1 MYKKIYVPVD
11 NSAHSNRA
19 IESAVRLG
27 KVFEAEL
34 VGSHIYA
41 ARMHDYRFKQMEY
54 SLPEEYLEENE
65 LERQR
70 KIHDS
75 LITMGLELISDS
87 YLEAMRKTC
96 EAEGLP
102 FEARMIDGQHHVE
115 IRRDLAQSDCDL
127 LVLGALGLG
136 SEVLVSAGEF
146 LADREPVPRGAH

>member
-11 NSAHSNRA
+11 NSAHSNLA

-27 KVFEAEL
+27 VAFRSEL

-41 ARMHDYRFKQMEY
+41 AKMHDYRFKQMEY

-75 LITMGLELISDS
+75 LITMGLKLISDS
-87 YLEAMRKTC
+87 YLESMKQTC
-96 EAEGLP
+96 A
-102 FEARMIDGQHHVE
+102 
-115 IRRDLAQSDCDL
+115 
-127 LVLGALGLG
+127 
-136 SEVLVSAGEF
+136 SA
-146 LADREPVPRGAH
+146 

>member
-65 LERQR
+65 RERQR
-70 KIHDS
+70 KVHDS
-75 LITMGLELISDS
+75 LITM
-87 YLEAMRKTC
+87 
-96 EAEGLP
+96 
-102 FEARMIDGQHHVE
+102 
-115 IRRDLAQSDCDL
+115 
-127 LVLGALGLG
+127 
-136 SEVLVSAGEF
+136 
-146 LADREPVPRGAH
+146 

>member
-11 NSAHSNRA
+11 NSVHSNLA
-19 IESAVRLG
+19 IDSAVRLG
-27 KVFEAEL
+27 KAFGAEL

-87 YLEAMRKTC
+87 YLEAP
-96 EAEGLP
+96 GL
-102 FEARMIDGQHHVE
+102 R
-115 IRRDLAQSDCDL
+115 
-127 LVLGALGLG
+127 
-136 SEVLVSAGEF
+136 
-146 LADREPVPRGAH
+146 

>member
-75 LITMGLELISDS
+75 LITIGAQADLGQLPGGHGQD
-87 YLEAMRKTC
+87 LRAREAALRSSHDRRP
-96 EAEGLP
+96 AP
-102 FEARMIDGQHHVE
+102 
-115 IRRDLAQSDCDL
+115 RRDSSRSSA
-127 LVLGALGLG
+127 VGL
-136 SEVLVSAGEF
+136 
-146 LADREPVPRGAH
+146 